1 MSAPARRSCMCGG
14 LRSLVVASM
23 VGWIL
28 IPSLVQAQPNP
39 ARPPAPAGRGRRAAQ
54 VRVVQQLPPPNTAG
68 GISVEQA
75 LVSQDLSAEM
85 TTQPLCWREIGQL
98 VWAAATGAALVQ
110 PATQAEAAAG
120 LQILVVGVDGM
131 YRYVPLTHA
140 LEQVSPQPMLAALG
154 LAVIPQQP
162 AAGCALLV
170 TTASRT
176 RQRSDTPWR
185 RVQYL
190 ETGQRVQNLR
200 LQAAGLGLAMAVPQ
214 QFDAAAMAKALAL
227 PRDTEIL
234 CILFVGY
241 RPGQTGTAVGLPWSV
256 PGQAQ
261 APKRVALVV
270 ASSGFQDEELSG
282 VSGVLTSAGVQTILV
297 SSRAGPVTGSSGA
310 SAQALVP
317 LGQLRVDDVDA
328 VVFIGGVGANE
339 YLNNPTAHTVA
350 RDTLGRGKILGAI
363 CLAPSILA
371 HAGLLNGVKVTAFE
385 TERER
390 LVGAGAIFTGN
401 PVERDRQII
410 TANSPGASALFGQA
424 ILGALQGR

>member
-1 MSAPARRSCMCGG
+1 MSAPTSTSCVCSG
-14 LRSLVVASM
+14 LRSLVAASM
-23 VGWIL
+23 VGL
-28 IPSLVQAQPNP
+28 MMLPSLGQGQPNP
-39 ARPPAPAGRGRRAAQ
+39 ARPSAPAGRGRRAAP
-54 VRVVQQLPPPNTAG
+54 VRVVQQLPPPNTTG

-85 TTQPLCWREIGQL
+85 TTQPMGWREIGQL
-98 VWAAATGAALVQ
+98 VWAAATGAPLVQ
-110 PATQAEAAAG
+110 PATLADAAAG

-140 LEQVSPQPMLAALG
+140 LEQVSPQPMLPALG
-154 LAVIPQQP
+154 FAVIPQQP

-170 TTASRT
+170 TTTSRA
-176 RQRSDTPWR
+176 RQRSDTPLR

-190 ETGQRVQNLR
+190 EVGQRVQNLR

-227 PRDTEIL
+227 PRDMEIL

-241 RPGQTGTAVGLPWSV
+241 RPGQTGTSVGLPWSV

-282 VSGVLTSAGVQTILV
+282 TNGVLTSAGVQTIVV
-297 SSRAGPVTGSSGA
+297 SSRAGSATGSSGT
-310 SAQALVP
+310 SVQALVP
-317 LGQLRVDDVDA
+317 LSQLRVDDVDA

-339 YLNNPTAHTVA
+339 YANNPVAHTVA
-350 RDTLGRGKILGAI
+350 RDTLARGKILGAI
-363 CLAPSILA
+363 SLAPSILA
-371 HAGLLNGVKVTAFE
+371 YAGLLNGVKVTAFE

-390 LVGAGAIFTGN
+390 LVSAGAIFTGN
-401 PVERDRQII
+401 PVERDRQIV
-410 TANSPGASALFGQA
+410 TANGPAASALFGQA
-424 ILGALQGR
+424 ILEALQGR